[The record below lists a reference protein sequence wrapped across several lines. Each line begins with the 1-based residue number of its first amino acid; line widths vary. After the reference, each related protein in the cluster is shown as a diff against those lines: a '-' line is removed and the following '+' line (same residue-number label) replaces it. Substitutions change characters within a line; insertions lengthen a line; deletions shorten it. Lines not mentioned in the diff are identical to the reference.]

1 MVLHGILSNILFTMK
16 YKICVTRIKQN
27 DVALYNQQKT
37 TSSSYDISPPLSI
50 S

>member
-27 DVALYNQQKT
+27 NVALYNQQKT
-37 TSSSYDISPPLSI
+37 TSSYDISPPLSI